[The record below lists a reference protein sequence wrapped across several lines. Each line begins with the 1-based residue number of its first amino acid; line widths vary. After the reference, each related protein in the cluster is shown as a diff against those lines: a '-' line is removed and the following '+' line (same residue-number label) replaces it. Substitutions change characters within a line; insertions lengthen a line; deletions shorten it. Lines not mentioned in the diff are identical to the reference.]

1 MDFSRFVIS
10 GPSTSTVSVGKLLAG
25 KVKFL
30 QKIRKKLQIFLK
42 IFFLKLL
49 AGAAAGK
56 EAATATQCLTD
67 TFSVTNP
74 RFGIFLL
81 KYYVLYR
88 YLYLHFL

>member
-1 MDFSRFVIS
+1 MNFF
-10 GPSTSTVSVGKLLAG
+10 
-25 KVKFL
+25 F
-30 QKIRKKLQIFLK
+30 K

-81 KYYVLYR
+81 KYYALYR
-88 YLYLHFL
+88 YFYIFCDYHDFIFWFTVELPLPQFVEITLENTVRLPSNF